1 MEGMFYLLIVLGVLS
16 LAVIAG
22 MIWLYVALKRAA
34 DSLAN
39 DNFIIALKLT
49 EVQLPV
55 LSMYQI
61 ELQKL
66 YQQAL
71 KEEKYENAKEILETL
86 RHNDATLIA
95 LKREYEGMSGT
106 GGIGSFTR

>member
-16 LAVIAG
+16 LVVIAG
-22 MIWLYVALKRAA
+22 VIWLYTVIKRRTNH
-34 DSLAN
+34 LFN
-39 DNFIIALKLT
+39 ENFVTVLKLI
-49 EVQLPV
+49 EIQLPV
-55 LSMYQI
+55 LSMYQG

-66 YQQAL
+66 YQQAIQ
-71 KEEKYENAKEILETL
+71 EEKYEDAKRILETL

-95 LKREYEGMSGT
+95 LKREYEGASGT

>member
-1 MEGMFYLLIVLGVLS
+1 MFYLLIVLGVLS

-22 MIWLYVALKRAA
+22 MIWLYVALKRVAN
-34 DSLAN
+34 SLAN

-61 ELQKL
+61 ELRKL

-95 LKREYEGMSGT
+95 LKREYERASGT

>member
-16 LAVIAG
+16 LVVIAG
-22 MIWLYVALKRAA
+22 VIWLYVALKRAA

-55 LSMYQI
+55 LSMYQ
-61 ELQKL
+61 
-66 YQQAL
+66 QAL

-95 LKREYEGMSGT
+95 LKREYEGASGT